1 MRGNLNG
8 CEFFPDT
15 LGSIPALAG
24 EPFSAAR
31 TEMVQRVY
39 PRACGGTLP
48 EAITAL
54 QAQGLSPRLRG
65 NRNLRGSEPLCKR
78 SIPALAGEPISN
90 RKGWKER
97 EVYPRACGGT
107 TNTRTGA
114 YRPCGLSP
122 RLRGNPVAA
131 YQNRCLCGSIPAL
144 AGEPKLKTLAAN
156 PIPVYP
162 RACGGTRTYGRGISG
177 GAGLS
182 PRLRG
187 NQNHAYLPIDIARS
201 IPALAGEPAS
211 RVVGGSKSRVYPR
224 ACGGTWSAIVLGMP
238 SGGLSPR
245 LRGNPPAGMPTLLHG
260 RSIPALAGEP
270 RTAAVL
276 TWSSMVYPRA
286 CGGTTAA
293 LNFAN
298 AANGLSP
305 RLRGNPAAITKFG
318 QSIGSIP
325 ALAGEPS

>member
-201 IPALAGEPAS
+201 IPALAG
-211 RVVGGSKSRVYPR
+211 
-224 ACGGTWSAIVLGMP
+224 GTGVPGRRWVKVS
-238 SGGLSPR
+238 GLSPR
-245 LRGNPPAGMPTLLHG
+245 LRGNLVRHRPGYAF
-260 RSIPALAGEP
+260 R
-270 RTAAVL
+270 
-276 TWSSMVYPRA
+276 
-286 CGGTTAA
+286 
-293 LNFAN
+293 
-298 AANGLSP
+298 
-305 RLRGNPAAITKFG
+305 
-318 QSIGSIP
+318 GSIP
-325 ALAGEPS
+325 ALAGEPASRDAYIAAREVYPRACGGNPERRRF